1 MLNGKY
7 HKWDLLVLHEHFEDD
22 FLIELIIIIQQQ
34 SQFIFSCSQ
43 VEGEHEAGPEW
54 DFLYLWRN
62 GVIPADLCHRDKY
75 C

>member
-1 MLNGKY
+1 MELLLSLIPDCKKY
-7 HKWDLLVLHEHFEDD
+7 PPPDCNV
-22 FLIELIIIIQQQ
+22 LIELIIIIQQQ